1 MVWLERVEVYK
12 GYGPSSDWESC
23 PQGQKSHRGIIL
35 HREQSLLSSSTPAL
49 EEGLSWLPGQSLI
62 FLLQVFTI
70 LSIGCTSMNSLS
82 LSLPDKDVLYSCN
95 LLKPVLQSHQ
105 RPYVSTA
112 FLRIG
117 ALKANDVHSVG
128 RTLFFIGSLVPRG
141 WRVYENVTDAQSI
154 QRWLISMTQWVTLNL
169 ALLQAPGLLP
179 SPNGLRWNSV
189 NTSSTTSKKKNRSQQ
204 QSLQKHCCL
213 KVSYKCLLYFYF

>member
-23 PQGQKSHRGIIL
+23 SRGQTSHRGIIL
-35 HREQSLLSSSTPAL
+35 HWEQSLLSSSTPAL

-70 LSIGCTSMNSLS
+70 LSIGCTSMNSFSLS
-82 LSLPDKDVLYSCN
+82 LSRSLPDKVVLYSCN
-95 LLKPVLQSHQ
+95 LLKPVLQSHR

-141 WRVYENVTDAQSI
+141 WRVYENVTDAQSV

-179 SPNGLRWNSV
+179 SPNGLR
-189 NTSSTTSKKKNRSQQ
+189 
-204 QSLQKHCCL
+204 
-213 KVSYKCLLYFYF
+213 